1 MPGPLLMSIKLPG
14 RRCEYLQS
22 GGGLKMHMLSG
33 IRIAAGAMAIVV
45 LAGGAVSAAPLFPAA
60 ISRTSV
66 SVTDAT
72 QVRWRG
78 YRGGGAGLA
87 AGLATGLII
96 GGLLAAPRYYDEPYP
111 YYYGYY
117 PPRYVGP
124 IGYGAPGWEAYC
136 FSRYRSFDPVSGT
149 YLGRDGRRHYCR

>member
-1 MPGPLLMSIKLPG
+1 MRISSIQWRIEMRMLG
-14 RRCEYLQS
+14 
-22 GGGLKMHMLSG
+22 KM
-33 IRIAAGAMAIVV
+33 RIAAGAMAIVV
-45 LAGGAVSAAPLFPAA
+45 LAGGTVSAAPLLPAA
-60 ISRTSV
+60 ISTS
-66 SVTDAT
+66 SANGMDAT
-72 QVRWRG
+72 PVRWRG
-78 YRGGGAGLA
+78 HHGGGAGLA

-111 YYYGYY
+111 YHYGYY

-124 IGYGAPGWEAYC
+124 IGYGAPGWEGYC

>member
-1 MPGPLLMSIKLPG
+1 MRMLG
-14 RRCEYLQS
+14 RAR
-22 GGGLKMHMLSG
+22 MT
-33 IRIAAGAMAIVV
+33 AGAMAIVV
-45 LAGGAVSAAPLFPAA
+45 LAGGIASAAPLLPAT
-60 ISRTSV
+60 ISTMSRTV
-66 SVTDAT
+66 PDAAP
-72 QVRWRG
+72 VRWRG
-78 YRGGGAGLA
+78 HHGGGAGVA
-87 AGLATGLII
+87 AGLAAGLII

-111 YYYGYY
+111 YYGYY